1 MSENLYP
8 AKTGSP
14 SETRRGLSNMGLAGD
29 DLKNLRYA
37 RDLLE
42 NPGLAA
48 KIANRFGTPI
58 EKGFK
63 LLPVGWSE
71 AVLEAT
77 RVALR
82 KVLDL
87 AVITLNEK
95 TDAPSTDWIHKMM
108 VATTGAAGGAFGL
121 MALSVELPLST
132 MIMFRSVADIARSE
146 GEEIRSIYTKLACLE
161 VFALGGKSS
170 KDDATETG
178 YFAVRMALASALSK
192 AINYIAQ
199 KGLMEEGAPVLVRLI
214 TKIASRFSVVVSE
227 KVAAQA
233 VPIVGAVG
241 GALVN
246 TIFMDHFQDIARG
259 HFIIRRLER
268 YYGPEEV
275 QRQYESL

>member
-1 MSENLYP
+1 
-8 AKTGSP
+8 
-14 SETRRGLSNMGLAGD
+14 
-29 DLKNLRYA
+29 
-37 RDLLE
+37 
-42 NPGLAA
+42 
-48 KIANRFGTPI
+48 
-58 EKGFK
+58 
-63 LLPVGWSE
+63 
-71 AVLEAT
+71 
-77 RVALR
+77 
-82 KVLDL
+82 
-87 AVITLNEK
+87 
-95 TDAPSTDWIHKMM
+95 
-108 VATTGAAGGAFGL
+108 

-146 GEEIRSIYTKLACLE
+146 GEDIRSIYTKLACLE

-178 YFAVRMALASALSK
+178 YFAVRMALASAMSK

-268 YYGPEEV
+268 FYDPKEV
-275 QRQYESL
+275 QRQYEGL